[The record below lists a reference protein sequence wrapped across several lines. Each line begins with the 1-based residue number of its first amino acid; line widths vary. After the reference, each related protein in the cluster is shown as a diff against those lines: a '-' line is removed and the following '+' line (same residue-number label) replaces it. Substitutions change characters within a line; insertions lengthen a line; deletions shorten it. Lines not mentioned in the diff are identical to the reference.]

1 MALAGLEG
9 RHEGRRQ
16 QNGTREPFG
25 HAGVPPSLTSL
36 AMNFSRSL
44 ASLAF
49 AASAFCAA
57 FASAA
62 FCSSGVSTF
71 SSAIFALL
79 DCGVREGSRALLAEK
94 NDRKAVKYLVSATTA
109 RMFSTWRAMSCARG
123 LQSTPR
129 SATPRS

>member
-71 SSAIFALL
+71 SSAM
-79 DCGVREGSRALLAEK
+79 VRASGLWSSRGITRPLGGG
-94 NDRKAVKYLVSATTA
+94 
-109 RMFSTWRAMSCARG
+109 CH
-123 LQSTPR
+123 
-129 SATPRS
+129 